1 MKRNKN
7 MLVLICGVP
16 GSGKSTLAMKV
27 KSRLEKMGSNLVV
40 HRETDEYFVN
50 AVTKEYHFDPSML
63 GEYHRLCQ
71 KAVAIDLLEGRDCI
85 LTNTNLRQWERKPY
99 LDAVRD
105 AGAWLTIIHLTSQ
118 YGNVHNV
125 PEEKVREMADRWE
138 PFTTDELEGIDHI
151 SILSQKEINRLVNS

>member
-7 MLVLICGVP
+7 MLIMVCGAP
-16 GSGKSTLAMKV
+16 GSGKSTLAKKIKTYLERNGV
-27 KSRLEKMGSNLVV
+27 RLVL
-40 HRETDEYFVN
+40 HRETDEYFVDPI
-50 AVTKEYHFDPSML
+50 TKEYHFDPSKL

-71 KAVAIDLLEGRDCI
+71 KSVAIDLLEGRDCI

-105 AGAWLTIIHLTSQ
+105 ADAWLTIIRLTSQ

-125 PEEKVREMADRWE
+125 PEEKVKEMVERWE
-138 PFTTDELEGIDHI
+138 PFTTDELLGIDHVT
-151 SILSQKEINRLVNS
+151 ILSEKEINRLVNS